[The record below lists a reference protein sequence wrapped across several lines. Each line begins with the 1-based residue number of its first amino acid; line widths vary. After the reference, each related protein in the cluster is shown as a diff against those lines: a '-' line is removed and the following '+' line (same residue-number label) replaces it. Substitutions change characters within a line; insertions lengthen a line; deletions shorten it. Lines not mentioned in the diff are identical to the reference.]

1 MSDCLVLTD
10 REGSTRIVTINRDE
24 KRNALN
30 EPMLY
35 ALKEAFEEIARDTD
49 ARCVIVRGAGKGFC
63 AGIDF
68 TFLAGLGLAGG
79 TGPYVRAKIDEGQR
93 IINLIADFEKPVI
106 FALHEFC
113 YGFGLELALT
123 GDFRIARKG
132 TSIGIQETSVGF
144 VPDMGGVT
152 RLVELVGPTRAK
164 ELIYTARV
172 VDAEAALTM
181 GLVSYVVPDEM
192 ERSLALADEIAKNAP
207 LAVGIAKTLI
217 NRYGKEDNR
226 TYMML
231 EALAQ
236 TTLMQTKDAGEG
248 VAAKIERRPAR
259 FIGS

>member
-1 MSDCLVLTD
+1 MSDSPVLID
-10 REGSTRIVTINRDE
+10 RKGSTSIVTINRDE

-30 EPMLY
+30 EALLY
-35 ALKEAFEEIARDTD
+35 ALKDAFSDIAGDAD
-49 ARCVIVRGAGKGFC
+49 ARCVIVRGAGKGFS

-68 TFLAGLGLAGG
+68 TFLADLGLAGG

-113 YGFGLELALT
+113 FGFGLELALA
-123 GDFRIARKG
+123 GDFRIAREG

-164 ELIYTARV
+164 ELLYTSRT
-172 VDAEAALTM
+172 VDADVAREM

-192 ERSLALADEIAKNAP
+192 ERALALADEIAKNAP
-207 LAVGIAKTLI
+207 LAVGMAKVLV
-217 NRYGKEDNR
+217 NRYGKADPR
-226 TYMML
+226 TSMML

-236 TTLMQTKDAGEG
+236 TTLMGTHDAGEG
-248 VAAKIERRPAR
+248 IAAKIERRPPR
-259 FIGS
+259 FTGS

>member
-1 MSDCLVLTD
+1 MSKSLVLTD
-10 REGSTRIVTINRDE
+10 REGSSRIVTINRDE

-30 EPMLY
+30 EAMLY
-35 ALKEAFEEIARDTD
+35 ALKGAFEEVAEDTD
-49 ARCVIVRGAGKGFC
+49 ARCVIVRGAGKGFS

-68 TFLAGLGLAGG
+68 SFLADLGLAGG

-113 YGFGLELALT
+113 FGFGLELALT
-123 GDFRIARKG
+123 GDFRIARVG

-144 VPDMGGVT
+144 VPDMGGIA

-164 ELIYTARV
+164 ELLYTSRT
-172 VDAEAALTM
+172 VDAEIAREM

-192 ERSLALADEIAKNAP
+192 ERALALAEEIAKNAP
-207 LAVGIAKTLI
+207 LAVGMAKTLI
-217 NRYGKEDNR
+217 NRYGREIPR

-231 EALAQ
+231 EAMAQ
-236 TTLMQTKDAGEG
+236 TNLMSTKDASEG
-248 VAAKIERRPAR
+248 IAAKMERRPPR
-259 FIGS
+259 FTGS